1 MSLALDDLAK
11 LPSSTDTRSVPP
23 AKPTAA
29 ASKNRTGMYCANCDG
44 DVCSMAEIIETTVE
58 ISMTKTGVEKFHHR
72 RAERREVARRAA
84 GNQIAVHH
92 DRFVD
97 PDAAGVFQ
105 IVLDAGRAGNVPAFQ
120 NFRRNRNP
128 TTLADE
134 SEHTRRAG
142 ASARVR

>member
-11 LPSSTDTRSVPP
+11 LPSSRDTSRVPP

-29 ASKNRTGMYCANCDG
+29 ASRNRTGMYCANCDG

-84 GNQIAVHH
+84 GNQIAVHDH
-92 DRFVD
+92 RRVH

-105 IVLDAGRAGNVPAFQ
+105 IVLDAERTGDAFAFQ
-120 NFRRNRNP
+120 NFCGNRNP
-128 TTLADE
+128 TSVADE
-134 SEHTRRAG
+134 RDELALLKKF
-142 ASARVR
+142 AS